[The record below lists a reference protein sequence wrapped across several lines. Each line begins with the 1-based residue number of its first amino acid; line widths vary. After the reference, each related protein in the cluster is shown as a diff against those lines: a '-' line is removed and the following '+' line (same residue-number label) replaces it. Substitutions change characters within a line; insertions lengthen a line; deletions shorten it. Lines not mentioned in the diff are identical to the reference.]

1 MTRETLLEILSDLGD
16 TAQGAVRIRK
26 ERDVSVHVGR
36 PGEGLE
42 VGPIEEVELRKS
54 HVRVQT
60 VKGQTFL
67 FPYEDVSMI
76 VAGAKE
82 KEKRT
87 GFGG

>member
-1 MTRETLLEILSDLGD
+1 MTRETLLEILTDLGE
-16 TAQGAVRIRK
+16 TTGGVVRIRK

-42 VGPIEEVELRKS
+42 VGPVEEVVLQKT

-60 VKGQTFL
+60 SKGQTFL
-67 FPYEDVSMI
+67 FPYEDLSIV
-76 VAGAKE
+76 VAGARE